1 MNYESTYWKDGEAYH
16 RTAIGA
22 KKRPQVF
29 IPEIV
34 YNLLAM
40 AIEKYFMAFLEAHKT
55 MPDNHTFTDLINAVN
70 KIKPL
75 SPELESSL
83 KSLENVQDI
92 CPIFEGY
99 QHHEPN
105 EEQLGKMYEATDRVA
120 EYCKSG

>member
-1 MNYESTYWKDGEAYH
+1 MNSGSTYLKDGAAYH

-22 KKRPQVF
+22 KKRPEVF

-40 AIEKYFMAFLEAHKT
+40 AIEKYFMAFFEEHKT
-55 MPDNHTFTDLINAVN
+55 MPENHTFTDLINAAN

-75 SPELESSL
+75 DSELESEL
-83 KSLENVQDI
+83 KALEFIQDI

-99 QHHEPN
+99 QRHKPDK
-105 EEQLGKMYEATDRVA
+105 EQLEKMYRVTNRVA
-120 EYCKSG
+120 EYCGVK